1 MMKTI
6 PKAILAILI
15 IALLFP
21 SCVSKKRYLREIN
34 SLQSNFESQLS
45 TLDSNLL
52 VSTEARRAL
61 ELDLAEKRGA
71 NNALTAMQDKLQ
83 GRIDQLEKE
92 IEKLNES
99 ASSKEQSLD
108 VTIQQKNREIAAKQ
122 KQLDDILALMN
133 DRDERLNQVFVQI
146 KDSLRLQDL
155 DSTEYVISRKKDAI
169 SVELVESMIFTSGST
184 SRMRSDGRL
193 AIEKISEIMIN
204 YPALSILVIG
214 HTDNRPV
221 PRNSITSNWD
231 YGALRASTVVKAMI
245 NEFVLRPNQV
255 MVASK
260 GEFAPR
266 TSNETREGQAQ
277 NRRIELLIEAP
288 QSDLNREIRRVIK

>member
-1 MMKTI
+1 MMKTLQLLTI
-6 PKAILAILI
+6 FILVVLF
-15 IALLFP
+15 LLP
-21 SCVSKKRYLREIN
+21 SCVSKKRYLEELSN
-34 SLQSNFESQLS
+34 LQNNYESQIS

-52 VSTEARRAL
+52 VSTEARRSL

-83 GRIDQLEKE
+83 GKIDQLEKE
-92 IEKLNES
+92 IEKLNE
-99 ASSKEQSLD
+99 AATNKEQSLD

-122 KQLDDILALMN
+122 KQLDDILALM
-133 DRDERLNQVFVQI
+133 DKREAQLNQVFELL
-146 KDSLRLQDL
+146 KDTLKSF
-155 DSTEYVISRKKDAI
+155 DSTEYTINRKKDAI
-169 SVELVESMIFTSGST
+169 SIELTEEMTFTRGAT
-184 SRMRSDGRL
+184 ARL
-193 AIEKISEIMIN
+193 LNEGTDALEKISAVMIN

-231 YGALRASTVVKAMI
+231 YGALRASTVVKTLI
-245 NEFVLRPNQV
+245 KEFVLRPNQV
-255 MVASK
+255 TVASK

-266 TSNETREGQAQ
+266 TSNETREGQEQ

-288 QSDLNREIRRVIK
+288 LSDMERDIRRIIK